1 MDKIQELYV
10 VLENKPG
17 ALGELC
23 EQLAKSNINIETID
37 VFVDS
42 AKLLVKNIDKAK
54 KILEKNNYTVEIRDV
69 LRFEIENKPGE
80 LTYITSRISHVG
92 LNIDHLFASSKPG
105 DKTVSVIID
114 VDDIDTAMT
123 LFRE

>member
-1 MDKIQELYV
+1 MEKIQELYV
-10 VLENKPG
+10 VLEDKPG

-23 EQLAKSNINIETID
+23 ELLAKSKINIETIG

-42 AKLLVKNIDKAK
+42 AKLLVPNIEKAK

-69 LRFEIENKPGE
+69 LRFQIENKPGE
-80 LTYITSRISHVG
+80 LAYITSRISHVG

-105 DKTVSVIID
+105 DEIVTIIID
-114 VDDIDTAMT
+114 VDDIDTAMS
-123 LFRE
+123 LFR